1 MRAGWRRSARDLAE
15 REPRPSSAPPAP
27 AHALAAEEVCRR
39 LGTDP
44 RRGLESAEAQRRL
57 AAEGPNSLPEPQAP
71 GALAIF
77 ARQFRN
83 PMTLLLAGA
92 AGVSLAVG
100 EPLDAVVIAAIVLL
114 NALLGAI
121 QEGRAETAARAVRE
135 LLAHSSLVVRDGRPL
150 ELGSSE
156 IVRGDVVLL
165 SAGDRVPADGRIV
178 EAAAAE
184 VDESTLTGESLP
196 ARKRT
201 EPPVEPE
208 TPLAERST
216 VALAGTTVARGS
228 VSMVVTATARETE
241 LAQIADLADRP
252 ERATPL
258 QRRLDRFAGVLL
270 KGALLLCLALAALA
284 WARGTGLA
292 DSVLIGVSLAVAAL
306 PEGLPAVITVTLALG
321 MRRLARRGAIV
332 RRLPAVEALGSV
344 TVICTDKTG
353 TLTEN
358 RMSLDRVWAHGND
371 RERLLSAA
379 LLASDPAGGP
389 EDAAIAL
396 AAERDRLTRES
407 ALDGGVVVGGVPF
420 DAERR
425 SMSVVVERDGRRTS
439 YVKGA
444 PDALLPLVAGP
455 TLDLERRLAAWSE
468 EGARVLLVAERR
480 DLEPGQDPEIDLLP
494 IGLVAFSDQ
503 PRPSAAPAVAAARGG
518 GIRTVMITG
527 DHPQTAAAVA
537 RGCGIG
543 EGSPRVVTGA
553 ELDEMSDEQLHE
565 RVGDVD
571 VFARAVPSHKLRI
584 VEALQRRGAVVA
596 MTGDGVNDAPALV
609 SADVGVAMGR
619 GGSDAAIEAAD
630 IVLTDNDFATIVAAI
645 EGGRTVYRNIVRF
658 IRFLLAANSGE
669 VLVFALAI
677 AIGLSA
683 PLTILQI
690 LLVNLL
696 TDGLPALALG
706 LDPPDRDVLSEQ
718 PRPRSEGILGP
729 IAGRV
734 AAGGA
739 LTGIASLASFLIG
752 WQDGKGVAQ
761 TMCFAT
767 LLFAQLA
774 YVFAVR
780 GERPFLRAG
789 RNPALLAAVGGS
801 AVVGAAVLAIP
812 SLGSRFGAVRLD
824 PAQLAAALA
833 LSLVPFAVTESVKAW
848 RLWRV
853 GREVSSRRPA
863 R

>member
-1 MRAGWRRSARDLAE
+1 
-15 REPRPSSAPPAP
+15 
-27 AHALAAEEVCRR
+27 

-44 RRGLESAEAQRRL
+44 QRGLESAEARRRL
-57 AAEGPNSLPEPQAP
+57 AVAGPNSLPERRAP
-71 GALAIF
+71 GPLATL

-83 PMTLLLAGA
+83 AMTLLLAGA
-92 AGVSLAVG
+92 AAVSLAVG
-100 EPLDAVVIAAIVLL
+100 EPLDAVVIAAIVVL

-121 QEGRAETAARAVRE
+121 QEGRAEAAARAVRG
-135 LLAHSSLVVRDGRPL
+135 LLADSSTVVREGRPL

-156 IVRGDVVLL
+156 IVPGDVVLL
-165 SAGDRVPADGRIV
+165 YAGDRVPADGRVV

-196 ARKRT
+196 ASKRA
-201 EPPVEPE
+201 EPPDEPE
-208 TPLAERST
+208 APLAGRAT
-216 VALAGTTVARGS
+216 VAHAGTTVARGRA
-228 VSMVVTATARETE
+228 VMVVTATAGETE
-241 LAQIADLADRP
+241 LARIAALAERP

-258 QRRLDRFAGVLL
+258 QRRLDRFAAVLL
-270 KGALLLCLALAALA
+270 RGALLLCVALGALA
-284 WARGTGLA
+284 WVRGTELA
-292 DSVLIGVSLAVAAL
+292 DSVLIGVSLAVAAV

-321 MRRLARRGAIV
+321 MRRLAKRGAIV
-332 RRLPAVEALGSV
+332 RRLLAVEALGSV
-344 TVICTDKTG
+344 TVVCTDKTG

-358 RMSLDRVWAHGND
+358 RMSLDRIWAPANGTEH
-371 RERLLSAA
+371 LLRAA

-389 EDAAIAL
+389 EDAAIAV
-396 AAERDRLTRES
+396 AAERDQVTREQ
-407 ALDGGVVVGGVPF
+407 ALNGGVVVGGMPF

-425 SMSVVVERDGRRTS
+425 LMSVVVERDERRTS

-444 PDALLPLVAGP
+444 PDALLP
-455 TLDLERRLAAWSE
+455 RLAHPAPDVEGRMAAWSE
-468 EGARVLLVAERR
+468 DGVRVLLVAERG
-480 DLEPGQDPEIDLLP
+480 DVEPGQDPEVDLLP
-494 IGLVAFSDQ
+494 LGLVGLSDP
-503 PRPSAAPAVAAARGG
+503 PRASAAPAVAAAREG

-527 DHPQTAAAVA
+527 DHPRTAAAVA
-537 RGCGIG
+537 RACGIG
-543 EGSPRVVTGA
+543 DGPPRVIMGA
-553 ELDEMSDEQLHE
+553 ELDEMNDEQLRE
-565 RVGDVD
+565 RVGRVD

-609 SADVGVAMGR
+609 SADVGVAMGH

-658 IRFLLAANSGE
+658 IRFLLAANTGE

-706 LDPPDRDVLSEQ
+706 LDPPDRDVLRQ
-718 PRPRSEGILGP
+718 RPRPPSEGILGP
-729 IAGRV
+729 IAGPV

-739 LTGIASLASFLIG
+739 LTGLASFASFLIG
-752 WQDGKGVAQ
+752 WQEGEGVAQ

-780 GERPFLRAG
+780 GERLFLRAG
-789 RNPALLAAVGGS
+789 RNPGLVAAVAGS
-801 AVVGAAVLAIP
+801 AAVGAAVLAIP
-812 SLGSRFGAVRLD
+812 SLGARFGAVQLD
-824 PAQLAAALA
+824 ETQLAAALA
-833 LSLVPFAVTESVKAW
+833 LSLVPFSVTEGAKAV
-848 RLWRV
+848 RLSRAV
-853 GREVSSRRPA
+853 PRPRFGIGARRSSA
-863 R
+863 KK

>member
-1 MRAGWRRSARDLAE
+1 MGS
-15 REPRPSSAPPAP
+15 
-27 AHALAAEEVCRR
+27 
-39 LGTDP
+39 DP
-44 RRGLESAEAQRRL
+44 QRGLESAEAGRRL
-57 AAEGPNSLPEPQAP
+57 AAEGPNSLPERKAP
-71 GALAIF
+71 GPPAIL

-92 AGVSLAVG
+92 SGVSLAVG

-121 QEGRAETAARAVRE
+121 QEGRAEAAARAVRE
-135 LLAHSSLVVRDGRPL
+135 LLADTSLVVREGRPL

-156 IVRGDVVLL
+156 LVPGDVVLL

-184 VDESTLTGESLP
+184 VDESALTGESLP
-196 ARKRT
+196 VRKRA
-201 EPPVEPE
+201 EPPVESE
-208 TPLAERST
+208 TPLAERAT
-216 VALAGTTVARGS
+216 VALAGTTVARGRA
-228 VSMVVTATARETE
+228 SMVVTATAQETE

-270 KGALLLCLALAALA
+270 RGALLLCLALAVLA
-284 WARGTGLA
+284 WVRGTELA
-292 DSVLIGVSLAVAAL
+292 DSVLIGVSLAVAAM

-321 MRRLARRGAIV
+321 MRRLAKRGAIV

-358 RMSLDRVWAHGND
+358 RMSLDRLWARGD
-371 RERLLSAA
+371 GTERLLRAA
-379 LLASDPAGGP
+379 LLASDPTGGP
-389 EDAAIAL
+389 EDAAITV
-396 AAERDRLTRES
+396 AAERDQVTRDE
-407 ALDGGVVVGGVPF
+407 ALNGGAVVGGVPF

-425 SMSVVVERDGRRTS
+425 RMSVVVERDGCRTS

-444 PDALLPLVAGP
+444 PDALVPLLTGR
-455 TLDLERRLAAWSE
+455 TLDIQRRVAAWSK

-480 DLEPGQDPEIDLLP
+480 DLEPGQDPEVDLLP
-494 IGLVAFSDQ
+494 LGLVALSDQ

-537 RGCGIG
+537 RVCGIG

-553 ELDEMSDEQLHE
+553 ELDEMSDEQLRE
-565 RVGDVD
+565 RVGNVD
-571 VFARAVPSHKLRI
+571 VFARAVPAHKLRI

-609 SADVGVAMGR
+609 SADVGVAMGH

-630 IVLTDNDFATIVAAI
+630 IVVTDNDFATIVAAI

-706 LDPPDRDVLSEQ
+706 LDPPDRDVLRQ
-718 PRPRSEGILGP
+718 RPRPPSEGIFAP

-739 LTGIASLASFLIG
+739 LTGLASFASFMIG
-752 WQDGKGVAQ
+752 WQDGEGVAQ

-780 GERPFLRAG
+780 GEGPFLRGG
-789 RNPALLAAVGGS
+789 RNSGLVAAVVGS
-801 AVVGAAVLAIP
+801 AAVGAAVLAIP
-812 SLGSRFGAVRLD
+812 SLGTRFGAVRLD

-833 LSLVPFAVTESVKAW
+833 LSLVPFAVTESVKAMHLR
-848 RLWRV
+848 RL
-853 GREVSSRRPA
+853 GRWISSRRPA

>member
-1 MRAGWRRSARDLAE
+1 MLRAGAARSPGGGVSL
-15 REPRPSSAPPAP
+15 SAPARPP
-27 AHALAAEEVCRR
+27 HALPAEEVCQS

-44 RRGLESAEAQRRL
+44 KRGLEPAEARRRL
-57 AAEGPNSLPEPQAP
+57 AVEGPNSLPERKAP
-71 GALAIF
+71 GPLAIL

-83 PMTLLLAGA
+83 AMTLLLAGA
-92 AGVSLAVG
+92 AAVSLAVG
-100 EPLDAVVIAAIVLL
+100 EPLDAVVITAIVLL

-121 QEGRAETAARAVRE
+121 QEGRAEAAARAVRE
-135 LLAHSSLVVRDGRPL
+135 LLADSSTLVREGRPL

-165 SAGDRVPADGRIV
+165 SAGDRVPADGRVV

-184 VDESTLTGESLP
+184 IDESTLTGESLP
-196 ARKRT
+196 APKRA
-201 EPPVEPE
+201 EPPVGPE
-208 TPLAERST
+208 TPLAERAT
-216 VALAGTTVARGS
+216 VAHAGTTVARGRA
-228 VSMVVTATARETE
+228 SMVVTGTGRETE
-241 LAQIADLADRP
+241 LGRIAELADRP

-258 QRRLDRFAGVLL
+258 QRRLDRFATVLL
-270 KGALLLCLALAALA
+270 RGALLLCAALAALA
-284 WARGTGLA
+284 WARGTELA
-292 DSVLIGVSLAVAAL
+292 DSVLIGVSLAVAAV

-321 MRRLARRGAIV
+321 MRSLAKRGAIV
-332 RRLPAVEALGSV
+332 RRLLAVEALGSV
-344 TVICTDKTG
+344 TVICADKTG

-358 RMSLDRVWAHGND
+358 RMSLDRLWASGHGT
-371 RERLLSAA
+371 EPLLRAA
-379 LLASDPAGGP
+379 LLASAPAGGP
-389 EDAAIAL
+389 EDAAIAA
-396 AAERDRLTRES
+396 AAERDQLTREH
-407 ALDGGVVVGGVPF
+407 ALNGGEVVGGVPF

-425 SMSVVVERDGRRTS
+425 LMSVIVERDGCRTS

-444 PDALLPLVAGP
+444 PDALLP
-455 TLDLERRLAAWSE
+455 RLARPAPDIEEQMAAWSE
-468 EGARVLLVAERR
+468 EGVRVLLVAERG
-480 DLEPGQDPEIDLLP
+480 DLEAGQDPEVDLLP
-494 IGLVAFSDQ
+494 LGLVGLSDQ
-503 PRPSAAPAVAAARGG
+503 PRTSAAPAVAAARGG

-527 DHPQTAAAVA
+527 DHPRTAAAVA
-537 RGCGIG
+537 RACGIG

-553 ELDEMSDEQLHE
+553 ELDEMNDEQLRE
-565 RVGDVD
+565 RVGSVD

-596 MTGDGVNDAPALV
+596 MTGDGANDAPALV
-609 SADVGVAMGR
+609 TADVGVAMGQ

-658 IRFLLAANSGE
+658 IRFLLAANAGE

-706 LDPPDRDVLSEQ
+706 LDPPDRDVMRQ
-718 PRPRSEGILGP
+718 RPRPPSEGIFAP

-734 AAGGA
+734 AAGGG
-739 LTGIASLASFLIG
+739 LTGLASLASFLIG
-752 WQDGKGVAQ
+752 WQEGEGVAQ

-780 GERPFLRAG
+780 GERPLLRGG
-789 RNPALLAAVGGS
+789 RNPALVAAVAGS
-801 AVVGAAVLAIP
+801 GAVGAAVLAIP
-812 SLGSRFGAVRLD
+812 SLGARFGAVQLD
-824 PAQLAAALA
+824 AAQLAVALT
-833 LSLVPFAVTESVKAW
+833 LSLVPFAVTESAKAV
-848 RLWRV
+848 RLPRA
-853 GREVSSRRPA
+853 GRWFSFGRPE
-863 R
+863 